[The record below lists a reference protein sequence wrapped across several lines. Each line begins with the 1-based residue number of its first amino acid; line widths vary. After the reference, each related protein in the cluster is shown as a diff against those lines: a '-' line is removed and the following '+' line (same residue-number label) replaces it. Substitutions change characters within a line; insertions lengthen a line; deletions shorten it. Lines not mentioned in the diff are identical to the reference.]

1 MHQKVL
7 ILFWLAM
14 NKDFSFFFDKNVYVY
29 TCIFLKFKE
38 DNQLDLFISLV
49 FDWTYLRGMLTV
61 EN

>member
-1 MHQKVL
+1 
-7 ILFWLAM
+7 M

>member
-1 MHQKVL
+1 
-7 ILFWLAM
+7 M

-29 TCIFLKFKE
+29 TCIFLKNKE